1 MLKILKYDWKNGWNA
16 VKHTLIAAAVVSAL
30 LGIIMGLLGGRV
42 ESDQTL
48 FSVVF
53 SVVGESSMDYVVMIL
68 SIGWFSVMVAL
79 LVLTVDAI
87 VRNLSTRMFGSEGYL
102 THTLPVH
109 TVELLAGKALGTWMF
124 GVFMVCVAVF
134 AVLLVVLCTAVTS
147 IELTK
152 LIETIVQYLPKLGAY
167 HFRQMATGAG
177 YLLYGIG
184 AFLIWSL
191 MVVVQYQFI
200 CIASRLFGRFHIA
213 GAIIFL
219 VLLLELEGR
228 LNRLFS
234 MGFLVALLTSAACF
248 CGSNWLLKKR
258 LSL

>member
-16 VKHTLIAAAVVSAL
+16 VKFPLIAAAVVSAL
-30 LGIIMGLLGGRV
+30 LGIVMGLLGGQV
-42 ESDQTL
+42 AIGQQL
-48 FSVVF
+48 FA
-53 SVVGESSMDYVVMIL
+53 VVGESSMDYVVMFL

-87 VRNLSTRMFGSEGYL
+87 FRNLSTRMFGPEGYL
-102 THTLPVH
+102 THTLPVE
-109 TVELLAGKALGTWMF
+109 TWELLAGKALGTWIF
-124 GVFMVCVAVF
+124 GVFMVCVAIFSV
-134 AVLLVVLCTAVTS
+134 VLVVLCTAVTS

-152 LIETIVQYLPKLGAY
+152 LMETIVEFLPKLGAY
-167 HFRQMATGAG
+167 HFRQMAVGAG

-191 MVVVQYQFI
+191 MIVVQYQFI
-200 CIASRLFGRFHIA
+200 CIASRLFGRFHAA
-213 GAIIFL
+213 GAIILFC
-219 VLLLELEGR
+219 LLLSLEGN

-248 CGSNWLLKKR
+248 LGSHWLLRHK